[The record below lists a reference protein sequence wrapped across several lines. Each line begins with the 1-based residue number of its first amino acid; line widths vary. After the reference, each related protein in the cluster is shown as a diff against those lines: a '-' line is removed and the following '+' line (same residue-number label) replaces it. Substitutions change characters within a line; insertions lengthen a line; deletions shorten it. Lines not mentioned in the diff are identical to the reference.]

1 MHMYKNVEEKNMNV
15 LTVKYI
21 EMNIKSILW

>member
-21 EMNIKSILW
+21 EMNIKSIL